1 MGGEIKSRE
10 KLKQNK
16 THVKTYLLHMTV
28 QPKGNNVAI
37 GERTFVTRSNR
48 ERTLGYKCGDRSTR
62 KRLWVDYLQLRIY
75 EDTL

>member
-1 MGGEIKSRE
+1 MGGGIKSRE

-16 THVKTYLLHMTV
+16 THVKTHLLHMTV

-48 ERTLGYKCGDRSTR
+48 ERTLGYKCGDGDRSTR
-62 KRLWVDYLQLRIY
+62 KRLW
-75 EDTL
+75 